1 MIFYFLLDLPFQVF
15 CEVVQMTNF
24 FSPLITNNIKQIGLG
39 LQILERQGEIV
50 NSLGGPG
57 ALEETERVCRN
68 WRKYNAKHPIDQED
82 SGI

>member
-1 MIFYFLLDLPFQVF
+1 MLTAWV
-15 CEVVQMTNF
+15 T
-24 FSPLITNNIKQIGLG
+24 GLG

-50 NSLGGPG
+50 KSLGGPD

-68 WRKYNAKHPIDQED
+68 WRKYNAGHPIDQED